1 MNVEMHV
8 RFIGKVQGVGFRAS
22 AAHAAKRLGLKGT
35 VKNLP
40 DGSVE
45 LVAQGS
51 QDNLERL
58 VKELDQVLFPGHIL
72 RMDQKFGPV
81 EQDLSSFMIS

>member
-8 RFIGKVQGVGFRAS
+8 RFIGRVQGVGFRSS
-22 AAHAAKRLGLKGT
+22 AAYAAKHLGLTGT

-45 LVAQGS
+45 LVAQGPE
-51 QDNLERL
+51 DNLETL
-58 VKELDQVLFPGHIL
+58 IKELDQVLFPGHIL
-72 RMDQKFGPV
+72 RMDKKLGPV
-81 EQDLSSFMIS
+81 DQVFTSFSIS